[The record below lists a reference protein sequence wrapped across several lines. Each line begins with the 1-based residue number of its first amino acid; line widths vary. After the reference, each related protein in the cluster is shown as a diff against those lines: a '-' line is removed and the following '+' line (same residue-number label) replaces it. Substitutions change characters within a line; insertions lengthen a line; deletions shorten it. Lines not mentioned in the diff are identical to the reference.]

1 MKRYLVLIVFLGIL
15 SILFNAG
22 VLAFA
27 TDYIYVNITP
37 SGGSG
42 TYWTDIS
49 KSYDGLDS
57 TYATSNEILP
67 STWSEPLILTYN
79 SVNITTVKY
88 LVGRADSDITQI
100 NLDAYYDSGWHD
112 VFEGEPTWN
121 TWQAKSL
128 NTNHAVS
135 QVRIYFYYTGATIGY
150 GYVYEQKWT
159 VAVVWPPSD
168 LAEYTGSFTYSAN
181 NTAFDWLDTPPDEPS
196 TLYTE
201 LDTSYIPGGSIIDEI
216 LGISD
221 TPKALWWFPFI
232 FVGICICGLLVYDA
246 TQRTGGEGS
255 LLVMCISI
263 EAMLLFF
270 GILGMAEVA
279 NLIPM
284 WPAFLFPIPATALVL
299 SRRHVGWG

>member
-1 MKRYLVLIVFLGIL
+1 MKRCLILIAL
-15 SILFNAG
+15 LPLLLLLFNAVG
-22 VLAFA
+22 VAFA
-27 TDYIYVNITP
+27 TDYIDISP

-42 TYWTDIS
+42 ADWTDIS

-57 TYATSNEILP
+57 TYAISNSIELA
-67 STWSEPLILTYN
+67 SWSEPLILSYDP
-79 SVNITTVKY
+79 VNTTAVKY
-88 LVGRADSDITQI
+88 LVGRSNSDVTQI
-100 NLDAYYDSGWHD
+100 NLDAYYDSDWHD
-112 VFEGEPTWN
+112 VFEGAPTWN
-121 TWQAKSL
+121 IWQGKSL
-128 NTNHAVS
+128 DTNHVVS
-135 QVRIYFYYTGATIGY
+135 QVRIYFYNSSVTYTRQ
-150 GYVYEQKWT
+150 GYVYEQKWVT
-159 VAVVWPPSD
+159 IVWPPSD
-168 LAEYTGSFTYSAN
+168 LSEYTGYYTYSAN

-216 LGISD
+216 LLISN

-255 LLVMCISI
+255 LFVMCISI